1 MTGGN
6 AMYEKGMELYRAAGE
21 KVITDEAA
29 EYFLEAAQSGHVRAM
44 YYYGLYCE
52 NHLTGMKEK
61 ETPAEYWLKKAADAG
76 DTDAQFQ
83 LAYYYERD
91 PNRLLLQEGPE
102 ALRSQMIN
110 WDDSPEYLICKTNME
125 EYKFR
130 ALPYYE
136 KAAAAGHISA
146 CFNLGLIR
154 ERGIGPEHL
163 ERDMIQAEK
172 LYRTAAAAGHTYAL
186 CRLAYFYFC
195 GKEVEKDIDEAVR
208 LYRLA
213 AEKGSL
219 EAKFRLGWCYA
230 NGAGVEKDEEK
241 ALKYYNEAGTHV
253 PWWAV
258 KKKLER

>member
-1 MTGGN
+1 
-6 AMYEKGMELYRAAGE
+6 MYEKGMELYRAAGE

-29 EYFLEAAQSGHVRAM
+29 EYFLKAAQSGHVRAM

-130 ALPYYE
+130 
-136 KAAAAGHISA
+136 H
-146 CFNLGLIR
+146 
-154 ERGIGPEHL
+154 
-163 ERDMIQAEK
+163 
-172 LYRTAAAAGHTYAL
+172 
-186 CRLAYFYFC
+186 
-195 GKEVEKDIDEAVR
+195 
-208 LYRLA
+208 
-213 AEKGSL
+213 
-219 EAKFRLGWCYA
+219 FRIM
-230 NGAGVEKDEEK
+230 
-241 ALKYYNEAGTHV
+241 
-253 PWWAV
+253 
-258 KKKLER
+258 KKLRSRSHKRMF

>member
-1 MTGGN
+1 
-6 AMYEKGMELYRAAGE
+6 MYEKGMELYRAAGE

-29 EYFLEAAQSGHVRAM
+29 EYFLKAAQSGHVRAM

-163 ERDMIQAEK
+163 ERDLAQAEK
-172 LYRTAAAAGHTYAL
+172 LYRTAAAAGHPYAL

-195 GKEVEKDIDEAVR
+195 GKEVEKDIAEAVR

-258 KKKLER
+258 KKKPEK